1 MSLQPRKPEYTPKK
15 LIDEVHN
22 RQHQRNAQQIVDI
35 TMGSP
40 GNVALTSF
48 KPLSNTIIN
57 SPVRVGATFEN
68 SNWGLPKSKQE
79 GSAVGNVKKDLS
91 QIGLPPTGKRAR
103 NTNQLPQISNT
114 LVEN

>member
-15 LIDEVHN
+15 LVDEVQN
-22 RQHQRNAQQIVDI
+22 RQHQRNAHQIIDI

-48 KPLSNTIIN
+48 KPLSNPIMN

-68 SNWGLPKSKQE
+68 SNWALPKSKQE
-79 GSAVGNVKKDLS
+79 GSAVGNFKKDLP

-103 NTNQLPQISNT
+103 NTNQLPHISNT
-114 LVEN
+114 MMEN